1 VPLLLLVCLGGA
13 VGSGARYLVQTAAI
27 RSLGADFPHGT
38 LAVNLVGSL
47 LIGIVQHLGLGALA
61 ISDTTRI
68 VLATGVLGGFT
79 TYSAFSYETVAL
91 MAEGA
96 WGRSIL
102 YVSLTTLGCLLA
114 CALGVALGR
123 ALVAPR

>member
-1 VPLLLLVCLGGA
+1 VPLLLVVCLGGA

-27 RSLGADFPHGT
+27 RSFGVDFPHGT

-47 LIGIVQHLGLGALA
+47 LIGVVQHLGLSALA

-68 VLATGVLGGFT
+68 ALVTGVLGGFT
-79 TYSAFSYETVAL
+79 TYSAFSYEAVTL
-91 MAEGA
+91 MVEGA
-96 WGRSIL
+96 WGRGIL
-102 YVSLTTLGCLLA
+102 YISLTTVGCLLA
-114 CALGVALGR
+114 CALGLALGR